1 MKSLDFWILRNSSYR
16 FLLSNSISF
25 FGPFILKLPIWEWR
39 NLLIFCNNMK
49 LQQKNLMKI
58 LLSVFCAF
66 RKLQQVVNFRY
77 FEVRLFRNIVRNS
90 HATYVNKWNKF
101 HGFYLRNYFFMV
113 WQKLIEPRK
122 LLLFCDFCT
131 LIFGAKI
138 QTTWKIVL
146 IG

>member
-1 MKSLDFWILRNSSYR
+1 M
-16 FLLSNSISF
+16 
-25 FGPFILKLPIWEWR
+25 WEWR

-113 WQKLIEPRK
+113 WQKLIELRK
-122 LLLFCDFCT
+122 LLLFVTFAPLFLARKFKLHEKLFWSDNFVTLVNYFEDFKGFCRD
-131 LIFGAKI
+131 LC
-138 QTTWKIVL
+138 
-146 IG
+146 